1 MYALLP
7 GLRSYSE
14 KYKIKENKMQLNK
27 VLKGLLIALPV
38 LAVTACSSSDDAASN
53 AGSET
58 TNQST
63 SGSANQVDTTV
74 VSPMDQNGQLSEQE
88 LKEQALR
95 ETSTIYFA
103 FDNATIAGDY
113 EEMLAAHAAYL
124 SKMPSLKVTI
134 EGHADE
140 RGTPE
145 YNIALGERRAQA
157 VAKYLEALGVQADQI
172 SIVSYGEEKPLLL
185 GQSDEVYAKNRRA
198 VLVY

>member
-1 MYALLP
+1 
-7 GLRSYSE
+7 
-14 KYKIKENKMQLNK
+14 MQLNK

-38 LAVTACSSSDDAASN
+38 LAVTACSSSDDAAN
-53 AGSET
+53 ASGSTE
-58 TNQST
+58 TNQSQT
-63 SGSANQVDTTV
+63 TDGTV
-74 VSPMDQNGQLSEQE
+74 VSPIDENSLLTEQE

-95 ETSTIYFA
+95 ETQTIYFA
-103 FDNATIAGDY
+103 FDNSTIAGDY

-124 SKMPSLKVTI
+124 SKNPALQVTI

-145 YNIALGERRAQA
+145 YNIALGERRATA
-157 VAKYLEALGVQADQI
+157 VAKYLQALGVQADQI

-185 GQSDEVYAKNRRA
+185 GQSEDVYAKNRRA

>member
-1 MYALLP
+1 
-7 GLRSYSE
+7 
-14 KYKIKENKMQLNK
+14 MQLNK

-38 LAVTACSSSDDAASN
+38 LAVTACSSSDDAAN
-53 AGSET
+53 ATGSE

-63 SGSANQVDTTV
+63 SGSANGVDTTV
-74 VSPMDQNGQLSEQE
+74 VSPIGANGSLTEQE

-95 ETSTIYFA
+95 ETQTIYFA

-113 EEMLAAHAAYL
+113 EKMLSAHAAYL
-124 SKMPSLKVTI
+124 SKNPALQVTI

-145 YNIALGERRAQA
+145 YNIALGERRASA
-157 VAKYLEALGVQADQI
+157 VAKYLQALGVQADQI

-185 GQSDEVYAKNRRA
+185 GQSEDVYAKNRRA

>member
-1 MYALLP
+1 
-7 GLRSYSE
+7 
-14 KYKIKENKMQLNK
+14 MQLNK
-27 VLKGLLIALPV
+27 VLKGLMIALPV
-38 LAVTACSSSDDAASN
+38 MAVTACSSTDEATSATSGTESN
-53 AGSET
+53 QT
-58 TNQST
+58 T
-63 SGSANQVDTTV
+63 SGSESNVDTTV
-74 VSPMDQNGQLSEQE
+74 VTPIDVNGQLSEQE

-95 ETSTIYFA
+95 ETQTIYFA
-103 FDNATIAGDY
+103 FDNSTIAGDY

-124 SKMPSLKVTI
+124 SKNPALQVTI

-157 VAKYLEALGVQADQI
+157 VAKYLQALGVQADQI

-185 GQSDEVYAKNRRA
+185 GQSEDVYAKNRRA

>member
-1 MYALLP
+1 
-7 GLRSYSE
+7 
-14 KYKIKENKMQLNK
+14 MQLNR

-38 LAVTACSSSDDAASN
+38 LAVTACSSSDEATNAS
-53 AGSET
+53 GT
-58 TNQST
+58 QTNQST
-63 SGSANQVDTTV
+63 SGSANSVDTTV
-74 VSPMDQNGQLSEQE
+74 VSPIDANGQLSEQE

-95 ETSTIYFA
+95 ETQTIYFA

-113 EEMLAAHAAYL
+113 EDMLAAHAAYL
-124 SKMPSLKVTI
+124 SKNSAMKVTI

-157 VAKYLEALGVQADQI
+157 VAKYLQALGVQADQI

-185 GQSDEVYAKNRRA
+185 GQSEEVYAKNRRA

>member
-1 MYALLP
+1 
-7 GLRSYSE
+7 
-14 KYKIKENKMQLNK
+14 MQLNK

-38 LAVTACSSSDDAASN
+38 LAVTACSSSDDAAN
-53 AGSET
+53 ASGSTE
-58 TNQST
+58 TNQT
-63 SGSANQVDTTV
+63 QTVDNTV
-74 VSPMDQNGQLSEQE
+74 VSPIDQNGQLSEQE

-95 ETSTIYFA
+95 ETQTIYFA
-103 FDNATIAGDY
+103 FDNSTIASDY

-124 SKMPSLKVTI
+124 SKNPALNVTI

-145 YNIALGERRAQA
+145 YNIALGERRATA
-157 VAKYLEALGVQADQI
+157 VAKYLQALGVQADQI

-185 GQSDEVYAKNRRA
+185 GQSEDVYAKNRRA

>member
-1 MYALLP
+1 
-7 GLRSYSE
+7 
-14 KYKIKENKMQLNK
+14 MQLNK

-38 LAVTACSSSDDAASN
+38 LAMTACSSSDDAASSTGD
-53 AGSET
+53 A
-58 TNQST
+58 TNQS
-63 SGSANQVDTTV
+63 GAVETTV
-74 VSPMDQNGQLSEQE
+74 VSPIDQAGQLTEQE

-95 ETSTIYFA
+95 ETQTIYFA
-103 FDNATIAGDY
+103 FDNSTIAGDY

-124 SKMPSLKVTI
+124 SKNPSLRVTI

-157 VAKYLEALGVQADQI
+157 VANYLQALGVQADQI

-185 GQSDEVYAKNRRA
+185 GQSDDVYAKNRRA

>member
-1 MYALLP
+1 
-7 GLRSYSE
+7 
-14 KYKIKENKMQLNK
+14 MQLNK
-27 VLKGLLIALPV
+27 VLKGLMIALPV
-38 LAVTACSSSDDAASN
+38 MAVTACSSSDDATSATS
-53 AGSET
+53 GTE
-58 TNQST
+58 TNQAT
-63 SGSANQVDTTV
+63 SGSENNVDTTV
-74 VSPMDQNGQLSEQE
+74 VTPIDANGQLSEQE

-95 ETSTIYFA
+95 ETQTIHFA
-103 FDNATIAGDY
+103 FDNSTIAGDY

-124 SKMPSLKVTI
+124 SKNVDMKVTI

-157 VAKYLEALGVQADQI
+157 VAKYLQALGVQADQI

-185 GQSDEVYAKNRRA
+185 GQSEDVYAKNRRA

>member
-1 MYALLP
+1 
-7 GLRSYSE
+7 
-14 KYKIKENKMQLNK
+14 MQLNK

-38 LAVTACSSSDDAASN
+38 MAVTACSSSDDAASN
-53 AGSET
+53 AGSSTE
-58 TNQST
+58 TNQTT
-63 SGSANQVDTTV
+63 SGSANTTDTTV
-74 VSPMDQNGQLSEQE
+74 VTPIDQNGQLSEQE

-95 ETSTIYFA
+95 ETQTIYFA
-103 FDNATIAGDY
+103 FDNATISSDY

-124 SKMPSLKVTI
+124 SKNVNLKVTI

-157 VAKYLEALGVQADQI
+157 VSKYLQALGVQADQI
-172 SIVSYGEEKPLLL
+172 AIVSYGEEKPLLL
-185 GQSDEVYAKNRRA
+185 GQTEEVYAKNRRA

>member
-1 MYALLP
+1 M
-7 GLRSYSE
+7 R
-14 KYKIKENKMQLNK
+14 LNK

-38 LAVTACSSSDDAASN
+38 LAVTACSSSDDAAN
-53 AGSET
+53 ASGSTE
-58 TNQST
+58 TNQAQT
-63 SGSANQVDTTV
+63 TDGTV
-74 VSPMDQNGQLSEQE
+74 VSPIDQNGLLTEQE

-95 ETSTIYFA
+95 ETQTIYFA

-124 SKMPSLKVTI
+124 SKNPALKVTV

-145 YNIALGERRAQA
+145 YNIALGERRATA
-157 VAKYLEALGVQADQI
+157 VAKYLQALGVQADQI

-185 GQSDEVYAKNRRA
+185 GQSEDVYAKNRRA